1 VAADVIKQ
9 YAELLRS
16 YDVHEIV
23 SDNYAAGFSSDE
35 WNRNGIGF
43 RACDNDTAENFL
55 RLLPLLTSNRA
66 RVADN
71 ATLRTQLSQLE
82 RRVVSGHEVVGH
94 AQRARAHDDVAAA
107 CAGCLVEAAGH
118 VSRLRAV
125 HAGDGG
131 ADPEFPSTRDDGRPL
146 VAVCVSTRRE
156 GPGPTKARDSITRV
170 KLKTETGKG
179 ERYDVKT
186 HRGFK
191 GQVFAR
197 PADVLRALGLD
208 KDLLG
213 KPAAPGGSNEALK
226 ALRVDLE
233 RLISEAFAGE
243 RDGQN
248 SGASRQACAARRASR
263 RSPST

>member
-1 VAADVIKQ
+1 MTADVIKQ

-94 AQRARAHDDVAAA
+94 AQRAGAHDDVAAA
-107 CAGCLVEAAGH
+107 GAGCLVEAAGH
-118 VSRLRAV
+118 VSVCELFTPAMVERIRNFPRPAMT
-125 HAGDGG
+125 AG
-131 ADPEFPSTRDDGRPL
+131 L

-170 KLKTETGKG
+170 KLKTE
-179 ERYDVKT
+179 
-186 HRGFK
+186 
-191 GQVFAR
+191 
-197 PADVLRALGLD
+197 
-208 KDLLG
+208 
-213 KPAAPGGSNEALK
+213 N
-226 ALRVDLE
+226 
-233 RLISEAFAGE
+233 
-243 RDGQN
+243 
-248 SGASRQACAARRASR
+248 
-263 RSPST
+263 

>member
-1 VAADVIKQ
+1 MNGRGSRASDTLLTPTRHRVPTRFVRTRDRPLRERRRAYGRDQRDPERKPRSVAADVIKQ

-55 RLLPLLTSNRA
+55 RLLPLLTSKRA
-66 RVADN
+66 RLADN

-94 AQRARAHDDVAAA
+94 AQRAGAHDDVAAA
-107 CAGCLVEAAGH
+107 GAGCLVEAAGH

-156 GPGPTKARDSITRV
+156 GPGPTKARDFITRV
-170 KLKTETGKG
+170 KLKTE
-179 ERYDVKT
+179 
-186 HRGFK
+186 
-191 GQVFAR
+191 
-197 PADVLRALGLD
+197 
-208 KDLLG
+208 
-213 KPAAPGGSNEALK
+213 N
-226 ALRVDLE
+226 
-233 RLISEAFAGE
+233 
-243 RDGQN
+243 
-248 SGASRQACAARRASR
+248 
-263 RSPST
+263 